1 MHILFGH
8 LASASGGHRRKRL
21 RLATVMAV
29 FALVVF
35 LTVCTQ
41 GLARN
46 SLSKYH
52 HGAAPN
58 SVLAPGPAVHGYSPV
73 VFSVESASA
82 PVTAAGT
89 DGPQGD
95 DAWLRESDPKI
106 AAAPAVAAV
115 GCTPLPLSQQK
126 KTWQDRSRPPPEF
139 RVRIVVTV

>member
-46 SLSKYH
+46 SVSKNH
-52 HGAAPN
+52 HGAAN
-58 SVLAPGPAVHGYSPV
+58 IPV
-73 VFSVESASA
+73 
-82 PVTAAGT
+82 
-89 DGPQGD
+89 
-95 DAWLRESDPKI
+95 
-106 AAAPAVAAV
+106 AAAYFLWVLRTMLAGSLRAA
-115 GCTPLPLSQQK
+115 
-126 KTWQDRSRPPPEF
+126 
-139 RVRIVVTV
+139 